1 MVQGQAY
8 TNTDIRKSYPRAAD
22 CKTET
27 LRDHGNPIRDF
38 ERGNKDKNNLGRRV
52 GDLPSH
58 RMSRLP

>member
-1 MVQGQAY
+1 MVQGEAY
-8 TNTDIRKSYPRAAD
+8 TNTDIRKSYTCAAD

-27 LRDHGNPIRDF
+27 PRDHGNPFLDF
-38 ERGNKDKNNLGRRV
+38 EHGNKDKNNLGRRV